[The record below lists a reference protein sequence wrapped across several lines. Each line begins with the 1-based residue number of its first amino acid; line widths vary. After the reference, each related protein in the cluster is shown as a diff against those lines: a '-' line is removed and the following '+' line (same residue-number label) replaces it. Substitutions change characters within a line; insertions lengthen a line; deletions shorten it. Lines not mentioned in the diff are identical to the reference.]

1 MQVARAFSTSGPS
14 DTAKYVLARHDLLD
28 DEDEGEGERIRQIS
42 TSAKDVD
49 IAGLGAPLD
58 DNGTEKEDARTLGI
72 VFALMVVVGLG
83 NKVLNKEMTIP
94 MHNYPNFL
102 NLLTTF
108 VFIPVCFFYIIPAVR
123 WGYIPAEQLTFD
135 KKKSFFVMGGLDG
148 IAGILQTFSATYLD
162 GPLLILL
169 GQAAIPV
176 SMVLSKLLLKA
187 KYSGFQYLG
196 AAIVVGGLFI
206 VLSPTLSGSGGS
218 LLWAAMMIVSC
229 IPMALSSVYK
239 EIALGETELDP
250 VYLNGWI
257 AAFQFG
263 FALLFCVPASLA
275 TSPPVP
281 IPDLPENLWNGMR
294 CYIGIDSL
302 TCPEGSSSDCV
313 PDNCSSSPLYVN
325 LYLLFNQAYNLLIIL
340 ILKYGSANLLFLALT
355 LQVPLGNAAF
365 TLPFLPGHKPLQF
378 TDIIGL
384 VVICVG
390 LICYRFSAQ
399 ILALVGVGKGQGI
412 DGVDHKPLLSSVQQ
426 TSDEDRI

>member
-1 MQVARAFSTSGPS
+1 
-14 DTAKYVLARHDLLD
+14 
-28 DEDEGEGERIRQIS
+28 
-42 TSAKDVD
+42 
-49 IAGLGAPLD
+49 
-58 DNGTEKEDARTLGI
+58 
-72 VFALMVVVGLG
+72 
-83 NKVLNKEMTIP
+83 
-94 MHNYPNFL
+94 
-102 NLLTTF
+102 
-108 VFIPVCFFYIIPAVR
+108 
-123 WGYIPAEQLTFD
+123 
-135 KKKSFFVMGGLDG
+135 
-148 IAGILQTFSATYLD
+148 
-162 GPLLILL
+162 
-169 GQAAIPV
+169 
-176 SMVLSKLLLKA
+176 
-187 KYSGFQYLG
+187 
-196 AAIVVGGLFI
+196 
-206 VLSPTLSGSGGS
+206 
-218 LLWAAMMIVSC
+218 
-229 IPMALSSVYK
+229 MALSSVYK